1 MEVGGGYGDRGRVG
15 WFLFLSDGDDE
26 VDPGPHAKKNTAVFD
41 GQLFWPTAYAVWV
54 LVLAAIVFPVFGFL
68 RGSIGIWILIGL
80 ESIPFCFAVNW
91 KRITNACISPGYRI
105 ATGCLAAT
113 FIGGLSCTAVV
124 LSASEPALLEVLP
137 AIPGMLLLT
146 LLFLTVSISG
156 RPFRFVA
163 KSVKGERH

>member
-1 MEVGGGYGDRGRVG
+1 M
-15 WFLFLSDGDDE
+15 
-26 VDPGPHAKKNTAVFD
+26 DPGPHAKKKTAVFD

-68 RGSIGIWILIGL
+68 RGSIDIWILISL
-80 ESIPFCFAVNW
+80 EAMPFCFAVNW
-91 KRITNACISPGYRI
+91 ERITNACISPGYRI

-113 FIGGLSCTAVV
+113 CIGGLSGTAFV
-124 LSASEPALLEVLP
+124 LSASEPALLEFLP
-137 AIPGMLLLT
+137 AIPYMLLLT

-156 RPFRFVA
+156 RPFRFVT